1 LVLQRAR
8 TMHKYANQKNY
19 AFTSPSLNFKRYEPP
34 VEVPQQQTQ
43 APQAQ
48 TQAQRVKFYLPGER
62 LLKKLNKAEE
72 KKKPLNMRI
81 IEQSISDILDT
92 L

>member
-1 LVLQRAR
+1 
-8 TMHKYANQKNY
+8 MHKYANQKNY

-34 VEVPQQQTQ
+34 VEVPQQQ
-43 APQAQ
+43 APQA
-48 TQAQRVKFYLPGER
+48 QAQRVKFYLPGER

-72 KKKPLNMRI
+72 RKKPLNMRI